1 MKRRYQIG
9 DWGRLMLKK
18 IISLSLALALVGL
31 FAACAPKG
39 PKAGV
44 ITGTIEK
51 AGLSK
56 VGNHLEVLLNL
67 EGRSETFLIYLS
79 DTHKF
84 GMTTI
89 EHISSGPELFK
100 FMQDIQET
108 KGWKVKLT
116 CEKTNNPQG
125 PEYLVKIF
133 EKLAG
138 K

>member
-1 MKRRYQIG
+1 
-9 DWGRLMLKK
+9 MLKK
-18 IISLSLALALVGL
+18 IISPSLALAFLVV
-31 FAACAPKG
+31 FAACAPKN
-39 PKAGV
+39 GV

-51 AGLSK
+51 AEPSK

-67 EGRSETFLIYLS
+67 EGRSETFLVYLS

-89 EHISSGPELFK
+89 EHISSAPELFK
-100 FMQDIQET
+100 FVQEIEAT

-125 PEYLVKIF
+125 PEYLVKTL
-133 EKLAG
+133 EKLPG